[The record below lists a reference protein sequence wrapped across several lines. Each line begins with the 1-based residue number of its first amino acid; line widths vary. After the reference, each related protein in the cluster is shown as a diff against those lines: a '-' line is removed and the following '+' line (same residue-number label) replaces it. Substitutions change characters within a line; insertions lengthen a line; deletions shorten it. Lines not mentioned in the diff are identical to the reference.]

1 MSQNKKII
9 MKTNDKN
16 LLETKSVICRIAE
29 IRELIEQIK
38 DQLSEIR
45 KSDDSN
51 PKLYA
56 VNAEIFNTER
66 SLEPFEIQLV
76 TLSKLFS

>member
-1 MSQNKKII
+1 

-16 LLETKSVICRIAE
+16 LVETKSVDCRIAE

-45 KSDDSN
+45 KLDKSN

-56 VNAEIFNTER
+56 VSAEIFFTER
-66 SLEPFEIQLV
+66 ALEPFEIQLV
-76 TLSKLFS
+76 TLGKLFN